1 MVIEMTARIPL
12 DTEVIARADLLAFA
26 EQVRAHEDSRVEL
39 DYDEDSLCPVAL
51 EAFWTT
57 EVTGDG
63 AQQ

>member
-1 MVIEMTARIPL
+1 MIEMTARIPL
-12 DTEVIARADLLAFA
+12 DTEAISRTDLLAFA

-57 EVTGDG
+57 EVTGDDS
-63 AQQ
+63 QQ

>member
-1 MVIEMTARIPL
+1 MIEMTARIPL
-12 DTEVIARADLLAFA
+12 DGEVIPRADLLAFA

-57 EVTGDG
+57 DGGGDDS
-63 AQQ
+63 QQ